1 MSLIDEI
8 RVFHD
13 EFTQIRRDL
22 HAHPEPAFQETRT
35 AKIITELL
43 AAWGLEVHTGV
54 GQTGVVGVLRGS
66 AGKSRHAIGL
76 RADMDA
82 LPMQEKT
89 GLAHASTVPGA
100 MHGCGH
106 DGHTTILLY
115 AAKWLSQHRDFA
127 GTVNFIFQPAEELPP
142 GGAKAMLDDGL
153 FERFP
158 CDEIYGLHNRPGLP
172 LGHIGLTA
180 GVSSASS
187 NSFEITLKGVGGHA
201 AMPHKTVDPVVIGA
215 EVVLALQT
223 LISRHKNPDTAAV
236 LSVTQFH
243 AGDAYNVIPDEAVLK
258 GTMRTFDMQ
267 LIDDIEAG
275 MRCMV
280 EMLPAMHGGSGV
292 LSFERG
298 YPVLLNHEPQRQFVI
313 AVAETLFGKDHVDTH
328 FPRRSGSED
337 FAYYLQKVPG
347 CFAQLGIGNN
357 TDGGQGVREV
367 HHPCYDFNDEALPY
381 GAAFWVSLVQAFF
394 ARK

>member
-1 MSLIDEI
+1 MCFWFFHADDAGSEGGMSLIDEI

-22 HAHPEPAFQETRT
+22 HAHPESAFQETRT
-35 AKIITELL
+35 AKIIAELL
-43 AAWGLEVHTGV
+43 ATWGLEVHTGV

-66 AGKSRHAIGL
+66 AGKGRRAIGL

-89 GLAHASTVPGA
+89 GLAHASTVHGA

-180 GVSSASS
+180 GASSASS

-280 EMLPAMHGGSGV
+280 EMLPAMHGGSGT
-292 LSFERG
+292 LNFERG
-298 YPVLLNHEPQRQFVI
+298 YPVLLNHEPQ
-313 AVAETLFGKDHVDTH
+313 L
-328 FPRRSGSED
+328 
-337 FAYYLQKVPG
+337 
-347 CFAQLGIGNN
+347 
-357 TDGGQGVREV
+357 
-367 HHPCYDFNDEALPY
+367 
-381 GAAFWVSLVQAFF
+381 SLIHI
-394 ARK
+394 